1 MQPQYAA
8 HNEHQ
13 ARVELVSVADKY
25 PLTWPDGWPRTKSPG
40 NSQFKS
46 TLASALKNVQK
57 SLEMFARDSGKKT
70 TEVLISSNV
79 SLGDQSP
86 SDPGVAVYFTWD
98 EISTCI
104 AVDRYSKVQDNL
116 QAIHHVIEAER
127 TKLRHG
133 GLNLVRAA
141 FRGYAALPPPS
152 DDVSEWWN
160 VIGCDKDAD
169 LTTAKHAYRIARS
182 KAHREAEQG
191 GGSTCLNNILAAWAV
206 AEAHFKK

>member
-1 MQPQYAA
+1 MPPQYAA
-8 HNEHQ
+8 HNEHL

-70 TEVLISSNV
+70 T
-79 SLGDQSP
+79 
-86 SDPGVAVYFTWD
+86 A
-98 EISTCI
+98 
-104 AVDRYSKVQDNL
+104 K
-116 QAIHHVIEAER
+116 H
-127 TKLRHG
+127 
-133 GLNLVRAA
+133 
-141 FRGYAALPPPS
+141 
-152 DDVSEWWN
+152 
-160 VIGCDKDAD
+160 AD

>member
-70 TEVLISSNV
+70 T
-79 SLGDQSP
+79 
-86 SDPGVAVYFTWD
+86 A
-98 EISTCI
+98 
-104 AVDRYSKVQDNL
+104 K
-116 QAIHHVIEAER
+116 H
-127 TKLRHG
+127 
-133 GLNLVRAA
+133 
-141 FRGYAALPPPS
+141 
-152 DDVSEWWN
+152 
-160 VIGCDKDAD
+160 AD
-169 LTTAKHAYRIARS
+169 LTTAKHADLTTAKHADRIARS

>member
-70 TEVLISSNV
+70 T
-79 SLGDQSP
+79 
-86 SDPGVAVYFTWD
+86 
-98 EISTCI
+98 
-104 AVDRYSKVQDNL
+104 
-116 QAIHHVIEAER
+116 
-127 TKLRHG
+127 
-133 GLNLVRAA
+133 
-141 FRGYAALPPPS
+141 
-152 DDVSEWWN
+152 
-160 VIGCDKDAD
+160 
-169 LTTAKHAYRIARS
+169 AKHADRIARS

-206 AEAHFKK
+206 AEATYFKK